1 MKIWKNSLISII
13 VSKLRDRSMLDM
25 TRRQILASTAVI
37 ATGGAGLTAA
47 QGLDAASV
55 SGDVDVQSEQA
66 LTVTDVSVEG
76 GDASFSRVGDD
87 NTTIQV
93 AVEANNSDAFEIE
106 PTIENSSADKL
117 AIRIIVNTPDAISI
131 TNVDDSPDG
140 NSDSVV
146 QSDTDAYVTKIEP
159 NKTTFELSF
168 EISDVA
174 QPGARDISIDFEPMS
189 TDN

>member
-1 MKIWKNSLISII
+1 
-13 VSKLRDRSMLDM
+13 MLNM
-25 TRRQILASTAVI
+25 TRRQILASTIVI
-37 ATGGAGLTAA
+37 ATGGAGLTAT
-47 QGLDAASV
+47 QGLDATSV

-66 LTVTDVSVEG
+66 LTVTDVSVKG

-146 QSDTDAYVTKIEP
+146 QSDTDAYVTKVDP
-159 NKTTFELSF
+159 NQTTFELSF

-174 QPGARDISIDFEPMS
+174 QPGARDISIDFEPVS